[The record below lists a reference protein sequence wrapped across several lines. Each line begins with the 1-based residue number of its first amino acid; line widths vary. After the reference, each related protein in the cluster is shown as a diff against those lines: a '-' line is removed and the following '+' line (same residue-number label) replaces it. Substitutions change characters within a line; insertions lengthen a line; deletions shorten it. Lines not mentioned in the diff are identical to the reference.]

1 MINRFEH
8 FTMDIFSITRSW
20 NRLANEEMKKYGLRG
35 AYGLYLVMIAGSE
48 GQITAAKLADLCQR
62 DKADVSRA
70 VAAFQKK
77 GILKPYGESKYRA
90 SLILTKE
97 GKELALQISRR
108 ASEVIGQAGQD
119 ISEEMRDNMYQCL
132 DSISLRMREICES

>member
-70 VAAFQKK
+70 VEKKKKK
-77 GILKPYGESKYRA
+77 GILEPYGESKYRA

-97 GKELALQISRR
+97 GKELASQISRR

-119 ISEEMRDNMYQCL
+119 ISQEMRENMYQCL
-132 DSISLRMREICES
+132 DSIALRMREICES

>member
-77 GILKPYGESKYRA
+77 GILELCGESKYRA

-97 GKELALQISRR
+97 GKELASQISRR

-119 ISEEMRDNMYQCL
+119 ISQEMRENMYQCL
-132 DSISLRMREICES
+132 DSIALRMREICES